1 MQDENR
7 IREIVQ
13 EEIRKAFKTSG
24 LVLKEDSP
32 KKGSRVNTPHGK
44 GTVLTIM
51 SSTVRVK
58 LDSGA
63 IMKIHRD
70 RAHVTGG

>member
-1 MQDENR
+1 MLNENK
-7 IREIVQ
+7 IREIVR
-13 EEIRKAFKTSG
+13 EEIRKAFKISG

-44 GTVLTIM
+44 GTVLTIA

-58 LDSGA
+58 LDTGA

-70 RAHVTGG
+70 RAHVIGN